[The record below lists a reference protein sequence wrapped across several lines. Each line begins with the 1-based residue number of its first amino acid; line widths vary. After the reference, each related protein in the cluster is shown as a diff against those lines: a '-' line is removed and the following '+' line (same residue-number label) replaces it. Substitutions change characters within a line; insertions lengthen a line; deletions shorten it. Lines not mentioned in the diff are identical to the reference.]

1 MTDLDQEVEA
11 AEGRIREFVPES
23 PVAPSPDL
31 AEQLGASVYLKL
43 ENLQVTGSFKIRG
56 AFNKLLSLDVEARR
70 RGIVTA
76 STGNHGIAVRYAA
89 EELGIPGMIVLPE
102 NVSPRKV
109 EALKNSP
116 LEVKLFGSDCVA
128 AETFARQESLDR
140 GSVYVSPYNDPLVI
154 AGQGTI
160 AIELARQ
167 LDAVEVVLVPV
178 GGGGLISGIA
188 GYLRE
193 TGRPTR
199 VIGCLP
205 ETSPEMYR
213 SVQAGRRIEPL
224 GLATLSDGTVG
235 GFEAGSIT
243 FELCQRYVSDWVLVN
258 EDEIRDAMRTIVER
272 HGLRIEGSAA
282 VVVAAAFKLGKHL
295 AGKNVALVV
304 SGGNVDPGKFEEL
317 SPKAKRGG
325 G

>member
-1 MTDLDQEVEA
+1 MTEIKRQVED
-11 AEGRIREFVPES
+11 AEKRIRQFVPES
-23 PVAPSPDL
+23 PVAFCDFLSN
-31 AEQLGASVYLKL
+31 ALGASAHLKL
-43 ENLQVTGSFKIRG
+43 ENLQVTGSFKVRG
-56 AFNKLLSLDVEARR
+56 AFNKLLSLDAAARR

-89 EELGIPGMIVLPE
+89 EELGIPGTIVLPE
-102 NVSPRKV
+102 NVAPQKV
-109 EALKNSP
+109 KALKNSS
-116 LEVKLFGSDCVA
+116 LEVRLVGSDCVA

-140 GSVYVSPYNDPLVI
+140 GSVYVSPYNDPLII

-160 AIELARQ
+160 AIELSRQ

-193 TGRPTR
+193 SGRPAR

-235 GFEAGSIT
+235 GFESGSIT
-243 FELCQRYVSDWVLVN
+243 FELCQRYVDDWVLVS
-258 EDEIRDAMRTIVER
+258 EDEIRAAMRTIVER
-272 HGLRIEGSAA
+272 HAMRIEGAAA
-282 VVVAAAFKLGKHL
+282 VAVASALKLGKSL

-304 SGGNVDPGKFEEL
+304 SGGN
-317 SPKAKRGG
+317 AGG
-325 G
+325 

>member
-1 MTDLDQEVEA
+1 MPHIEREVED
-11 AEGRIREFVPES
+11 AEKRIREFVPQS
-23 PVAPSPDL
+23 PVAPSPH
-31 AEQLGASVYLKL
+31 LGKELSASVYLKL

-56 AFNKLLSLDVEARR
+56 AFNKLLSLDAEARR

-89 EELGIPGMIVLPE
+89 EKLGIPGTIVLPE
-102 NVSPRKV
+102 NVSPRKL

-116 LEVKLFGSDCVA
+116 LEVRLVGSDCVA

-140 GSVYVSPYNDPLVI
+140 ARVYVSPYNDPLVI

-160 AIELARQ
+160 SIELSRQ
-167 LDAVEVVLVPV
+167 LDPVEVVMVPV

-193 TGRPTR
+193 TGQPTR

-243 FELCQRYVSDWVLVN
+243 FELCQRYVDDWVLVS

-272 HGLRIEGSAA
+272 HGMLIEGAAA
-282 VVVAAAFKLGKHL
+282 VVVASAVKLGKSL

-304 SGGNVDPGKFEEL
+304 SGGNVDPGKG
-317 SPKAKRGG
+317 SS
-325 G
+325 